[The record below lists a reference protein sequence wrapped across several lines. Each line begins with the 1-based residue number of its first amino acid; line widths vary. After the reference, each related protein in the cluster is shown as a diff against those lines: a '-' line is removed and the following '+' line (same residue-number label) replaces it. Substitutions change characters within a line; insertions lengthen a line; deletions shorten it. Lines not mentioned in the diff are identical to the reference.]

1 MLILSI
7 AFSEDYSESIL
18 PQHTHLRLVANSEQL
33 LAGNTAR
40 RLLTYEKCLEY
51 SGTVAPTSDSTKIPE
66 STQEFRERYFNTNGT
81 LESRQDRR
89 MRKAAQREEGRLQME
104 LRGKLVID
112 GRAKKCDL
120 NKARFD

>member
-1 MLILSI
+1 
-7 AFSEDYSESIL
+7 
-18 PQHTHLRLVANSEQL
+18 VANSEQL

-40 RLLTYEKCLEY
+40 RLLTYEKHLNY
-51 SGTVAPTSDSTKIPE
+51 SEVVTHSGSAKQIPE
-66 STQEFRERYFNTNGT
+66 STQDFRERYFNTNGT
-81 LESRQDRR
+81 LESRQERR

-104 LRGKLVID
+104 MRGKLHSD

>member
-1 MLILSI
+1 
-7 AFSEDYSESIL
+7 
-18 PQHTHLRLVANSEQL
+18 VANSEQL

-40 RLLTYEKCLEY
+40 RLLTYEKYLNY
-51 SGTVAPTSDSTKIPE
+51 SEVVNLSDSAKQIPE
-66 STQEFRERYFNTNGT
+66 STQNFRERYFNTNGT
-81 LESRQDRR
+81 LESRQERR

-104 LRGKLVID
+104 MRGKLPSD